1 MDHLQNG
8 AVDEDAFLT
17 QLESKLRP
25 PFSSLE
31 LAKAVSQAA
40 LTERADSSNYL
51 EQVAAVLPRAEKNTQ
66 LRLLVGLLGL
76 DTVSSE
82 NDAAI
87 RTILESA
94 QEAPIYDE
102 WVRVIAGIVQSTLFG
117 EQQEGNGD
125 ASKSEAQETL
135 DKTCRDIIGRVRKVE
150 RDSGT
155 IDEDTE
161 HRLGQSDADP
171 TLAHYR
177 YSLIA
182 PELLHKILPETESHD
197 HFQVDEGAGILLMDA
212 KLELEKKTEEEE
224 YQQTGVTAAAAA
236 DKKQSEQPAS
246 SAPDFPGFRSVT
258 SKAKAKQPQ
267 KKSSLFIPAKRPVP
281 SAGAGG
287 AKRTLGGTKP
297 ALKPVQRTGLH
308 QRKAG
313 AAQALLGKNR
323 RARGAIAGAGAAGT
337 KPAAA
342 SKMAQARSK
351 MKMIAVEEVQG
362 LEQSKKEEQT
372 NAKATTK
379 LGRKAQLLAGKK
391 RSKPDSSGAAA
402 AHQPESKVARQKT
415 NHDVDEGEDSKPAA
429 KAEPT
434 TALATAALTA
444 YQVQQGSARE
454 PPMAMQQQRPSV
466 VQQQQHHHHARQKDW
481 RDYLQEKNN
490 RLSPEDHARITQ
502 FFTNHHNPTPDQLT
516 YKMKLHEE
524 RTQDPKT
531 GEPIKETYYLE
542 LDYQTFKANPSKKV
556 KRY

>member
-8 AVDEDAFLT
+8 VVDEDAFLT
-17 QLESKLRP
+17 QLESKLRG
-25 PFSSLE
+25 PFSSLD

-40 LTERADSSNYL
+40 LTESVDSKTYL
-51 EQVAAVLPRAEKNTQ
+51 EQVAAVLSRAEKVTQ

-76 DTVSSE
+76 DTMSAQ

-94 QEAPIYDE
+94 QEAPIYDD

-117 EQQEGNGD
+117 EEQQGNGE
-125 ASKSEAQETL
+125 SIKSEAQEVM
-135 DKTCRDIIGRVRKVE
+135 DKTCRQIIGRVRKVE
-150 RDSGT
+150 RAT
-155 IDEDTE
+155 AVIDEDTE

-182 PELLHKILPETESHD
+182 PELLLKIIPEIESHD
-197 HFQVDEGAGILLMDA
+197 HFQVDEGADILLMDA
-212 KLELEKKTEEEE
+212 KLELERKKEEEE
-224 YQQTGVTAAAAA
+224 YQQTGVTAAAATA

-246 SAPDFPGFRSVT
+246 SAPDFPGFQSVS
-258 SKAKAKQPQ
+258 SKAKARQPP
-267 KKSSLFIPAKRPVP
+267 KKSSLFIPAKRP
-281 SAGAGG
+281 SAAAGG

-313 AAQALLGKNR
+313 AAQALLGKSR
-323 RARGAIAGAGAAGT
+323 RVRGAIAGAGAAGT
-337 KPAAA
+337 TPGVGAAA

-362 LEQSKKEEQT
+362 LEQSKKQEQT
-372 NAKATTK
+372 NANATI
-379 LGRKAQLLAGKK
+379 LGRKGQLLAGKK
-391 RSKPDSSGAAA
+391 RNKPDGSSAAQ
-402 AHQPESKVARQKT
+402 QPKSKVARQRT
-415 NHDVDEGEDSKPAA
+415 NQDVDDGEDSKPAA

-434 TALATAALTA
+434 AALATAALTA
-444 YQVQQGSARE
+444 YQAQKGSSTK
-454 PPMAMQQQRPSV
+454 PPMPQQQQRPPV
-466 VQQQQHHHHARQKDW
+466 ANMQQPPQHHKQQDW
-481 RDYLQEKNN
+481 RDLLQEKNN
-490 RLSPEDHARITQ
+490 RLSPEDHARIAQ
-502 FFTNHHNPTPDQLT
+502 FFTNHFNPTPDQLT

-531 GEPIKETYYLE
+531 GEPVKETYYLE
-542 LDYQTFKANPSKKV
+542 LDYQTFTSKQSKKV